1 MSGTRVQ
8 RRRPRLG
15 STTAVVAVV
24 AVVLAV
30 LVSEPFTVRSSSM
43 APTLH
48 TGDQILAERLTPR
61 FGHLARG
68 DLVVFRAPA
77 ARALMVKRVVAVAG
91 DRVGLADGRLVVNGH
106 RRPEAYVDLASV
118 DGVYFGPEVVPPA
131 SVFVMGDDRAA
142 SVDSRD
148 FGAVPLDRVLG
159 RVLWRLW

>member
-1 MSGTRVQ
+1 VQ
-8 RRRPRLG
+8 RRRLRLG
-15 STTAVVAVV
+15 STAA
-24 AVVLAV
+24 VLALLV
-30 LVSEPFTVRSSSM
+30 LLLAVSVSEPFTVRSSSM

-61 FGHLARG
+61 FGHLERG

-77 ARALMVKRVVAVAG
+77 TRALLVKRVVALAG

-118 DGVYFGPEVVPPA
+118 DGVYFGPEVVPA
-131 SVFVMGDDRAA
+131 GSVFVMGDDRAD

-148 FGAVPLDRVLG
+148 FGPVALDRVLG

>member
-1 MSGTRVQ
+1 VQ
-8 RRRPRLG
+8 RRRLRLG
-15 STTAVVAVV
+15 ATAAVLAILV
-24 AVVLAV
+24 LLLAV

-61 FGHLARG
+61 FGHLERG

-77 ARALMVKRVVAVAG
+77 TRALLVKRVVALPG

-118 DGVYFGPEVVPPA
+118 DGVYFGPEVVPA
-131 SVFVMGDDRAA
+131 GAVFVMGDDRAD

-148 FGAVPLDRVLG
+148 FGPVSLDRVLG

>member
-1 MSGTRVQ
+1 MQ
-8 RRRPRLG
+8 RRRLRLG
-15 STTAVVAVV
+15 STAAVLALLVLL
-24 AVVLAV
+24 LAV

-61 FGHLARG
+61 FGHLERG

-77 ARALMVKRVVAVAG
+77 TRALLVKRVVALAG

-118 DGVYFGPEVVPPA
+118 DGVYFGPEVVPA
-131 SVFVMGDDRAA
+131 GSVFVMGDDRAD

-148 FGAVPLDRVLG
+148 FGPVALDRVLG

>member
-1 MSGTRVQ
+1 VQ
-8 RRRPRLG
+8 RRRLRLG
-15 STTAVVAVV
+15 STAA
-24 AVVLAV
+24 VLALLV
-30 LVSEPFTVRSSSM
+30 LLLAVSVSEPFTVRSSSM

-61 FGHLARG
+61 FGHLERG

-77 ARALMVKRVVAVAG
+77 TRALLVKRVVALPG

-118 DGVYFGPEVVPPA
+118 DGVYFGPEVVPA
-131 SVFVMGDDRAA
+131 GSVFVMGDDRAD

-148 FGAVPLDRVLG
+148 FGPVALDRVLG

>member
-1 MSGTRVQ
+1 MQ
-8 RRRPRLG
+8 RRRLRLG
-15 STTAVVAVV
+15 STAA
-24 AVVLAV
+24 VLALLV
-30 LVSEPFTVRSSSM
+30 LLLAVSVSEPFTVRSSSM

-61 FGHLARG
+61 FGHLERG

-77 ARALMVKRVVAVAG
+77 TRALLVKRVVALPG

-118 DGVYFGPEVVPPA
+118 DGVYFGPEVVPA
-131 SVFVMGDDRAA
+131 GSVFVMGDDRAD

-148 FGAVPLDRVLG
+148 FGPVALDRVLG

>member
-1 MSGTRVQ
+1 VH
-8 RRRPRLG
+8 RRRRRLG
-15 STTAVVAVV
+15 STAAVLALLVL
-24 AVVLAV
+24 VLAV
-30 LVSEPFTVRSSSM
+30 LVTEPFTVRSSSM

-48 TGDQILAERLTPR
+48 TGDQLLAERLTPR
-61 FGHLARG
+61 FGHLERG

-77 ARALMVKRVVAVAG
+77 TRALLVKRVVALAG

-118 DGVYFGPEVVPPA
+118 DGVYFGPEVVPA
-131 SVFVMGDDRAA
+131 GSVFVMGDHRAD

-148 FGAVPLDRVLG
+148 FGPVALDRVLG